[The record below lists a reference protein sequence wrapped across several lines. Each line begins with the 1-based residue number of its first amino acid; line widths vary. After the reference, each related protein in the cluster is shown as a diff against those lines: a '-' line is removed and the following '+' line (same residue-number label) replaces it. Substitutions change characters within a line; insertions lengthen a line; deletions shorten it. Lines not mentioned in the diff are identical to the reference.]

1 MTSIELSKSQLPHLD
16 ELNKLIG
23 LIQMETEI
31 SIDHTNGDEVAWHL
45 MRRIELQQHTPKIM
59 ELAVTIYDHCKGMA
73 ATEAM
78 GDERII
84 SLKADVQRKWFD
96 GKLAKWNGLFHK
108 AERTCKDLNAGID
121 GMRSILSREKEMMR
135 NNINQSG

>member
-1 MTSIELSKSQLPHLD
+1 MKSIELSTSQIPYLN
-16 ELNKLIG
+16 ELTRLIG
-23 LIQMETEI
+23 LIEKETGL

-45 MRRIELQQHTPKIM
+45 MRRIELQQHTAKIM
-59 ELAVTIYDHCKGMA
+59 ELAVTIYDHCKGIA

-78 GDERII
+78 SEERII

-108 AERTCKDLNAGID
+108 AERTCKDLNSGID
-121 GMRSILSREKEMMR
+121 GLRSILSREKEMMR
-135 NNINQSG
+135 NN